1 MGNQHRAFC
10 DEITSSWS
18 RSVIFVDSVAP
29 RARLGSAAG
38 LPLAVVS
45 PAEATHRP
53 SRSVATMS
61 LRASVATLA
70 RALLLARAASASDLT
85 LCFLPPP
92 AADLVVRPEATSA
105 FRARGERFDPAE
117 AYLAAFDASRRCVPR
132 ALWDLQAAAT
142 RARARLDDPSLACEP
157 SHTSFLCDP
166 NLAPPN
172 DPFACHLHDE
182 SFPNPPVDMRACV
195 WPVCEAL
202 CVASEDESPRARAR
216 DAKRHAATCARCARA
231 CAVDRLRLADDA
243 QPSPSAERYCDAL
256 EAQRRRLEDDG
267 SYSHENANG
276 REDARSAERRGERY
290 GDAWGCPGCD
300 AAISAAVGDG
310 LTQASIALA
319 ASAAAQGA
327 GLATGAVATGS
338 AATIAAATAASAA
351 GGSASIVGSFLVVSA
366 RVALL
371 NAIFWAVVNS
381 VFVVVP
387 PGDPLPGYVYSNGPG
402 PGPGPGPATV
412 PPPPPLVF
420 GNGYG
425 GSPPPYSVP
434 VPSPVSPQSPPSPPS
449 PVSPPSPPSP
459 PSAPCGA
466 GDIAYSCV
474 GECGMCIYDPN
485 ADAPNCCCDAE
496 CGDFGDCCGD
506 LGTCC
511 GDGDRTWA
519 KFFEGAGRSSP
530 RFGPRRVARIR
541 AEPERRWTKQSTT
554 TTTTNT
560 NADSNATAN
569 VARRGAERART
580 ATVGTSEGS

>member
-1 MGNQHRAFC
+1 
-10 DEITSSWS
+10 
-18 RSVIFVDSVAP
+18 
-29 RARLGSAAG
+29 
-38 LPLAVVS
+38 
-45 PAEATHRP
+45 
-53 SRSVATMS
+53 MS

-85 LCFLPPP
+85 LCFRPLP

-105 FRARGERFDPAE
+105 FRARDERFDPAE

-166 NLAPPN
+166 NLAPPD
-172 DPFACHLHDE
+172 DPFACHLRDE
-182 SFPNPPVDMRACV
+182 PSPDPLVDMHACV

-216 DAKRHAATCARCARA
+216 DANRHAATCARCARA
-231 CAVDRLRLADDA
+231 CAFNRLRLADDA
-243 QPSPSAERYCDAL
+243 EPSPSAHRYCDAL
-256 EAQRRRLEDDG
+256 EAQRRRLEDG
-267 SYSHENANG
+267 ASYSHVDANG
-276 REDARSAERRGERY
+276 REDARTAAPRERERRGGGY

-300 AAISAAVGDG
+300 AALSAAVGDG

-319 ASAAAQGA
+319 ASTAAQGA

-338 AATIAAATAASAA
+338 AATIAGATTAAATTAAT
-351 GGSASIVGSFLVVSA
+351 GGSLSLVGSFLVVSA

-387 PGDPLPGYVYSNGPG
+387 PGDPLPGYVYSNGVG
-402 PGPGPGPATV
+402 PLPGPGPATV

-434 VPSPVSPQSPPSPPS
+434 VPVYPVYPQSPPSPIFPQ
-449 PVSPPSPPSP
+449 SPPSPQSSTSP
-459 PSAPCGA
+459 PSPSSCGA

-474 GECGMCIYDPN
+474 GECGMCIFDPN
-485 ADAPNCCCDAE
+485 ADAPNCCCDAD

-519 KFFEGAGRSSP
+519 KFFEGVGRSSP

-541 AEPERRWTKQSTT
+541 AEPERRRTKQSTKQSTT
-554 TTTTNT
+554 TR
-560 NADSNATAN
+560 S
-569 VARRGAERART
+569 RRERGASRRETRANGDGGNERGFVDGR
-580 ATVGTSEGS
+580 EGIDGG